1 MLFNG
6 LCGSDLGPFPYRW
19 VTHAQYEVQLHR
31 GLVFQDLEIET
42 NKASL
47 NDWYSCLYV
56 QGLQP
61 TNHLGNHGSSG
72 RPASNECNSTAR
84 SLGDCRRCSNVSEL
98 DKLSSREQTSCGAS
112 MIRPSCCALIT

>member
-19 VTHAQYEVQLHR
+19 VTHAQYEV
-31 GLVFQDLEIET
+31 LVFQGLEIET

-47 NDWYSCLYV
+47 NDWYPCLYV

-61 TNHLGNHGSSG
+61 TNHLGNHSTSCL
-72 RPASNECNSTAR
+72 PASNECNSTAR
-84 SLGDCRRCSNVSEL
+84 SLGDCRRGSNVPEL
-98 DKLSSREQTSCGAS
+98 DKLSSREQTSYGAS
-112 MIRPSCCALIT
+112 VIRPSSCALIT